1 MKIEYKKKKGQRIHR
16 NRITRNSRIP
26 QLHNVTLLRYVSHR
40 IHRDPNPDNPDF
52 RAIVHHPSTTPI
64 SPKKGTEFGTF
75 LSRCSN
81 RWKKG
86 IKREE
91 EEEEEEGGGGGES

>member
-16 NRITRNSRIP
+16 NRITRNSRIL

-91 EEEEEEGGGGGES
+91 EEE